1 MRRLLAR
8 GLVPVAGLAFGCGGE
23 EATGPTF
30 KPEEARQP
38 LAEVVISSIA
48 VDQTGDVGRYTSLA
62 IGPDGRR
69 HITYRDATNEDLK
82 YAVCAAS
89 NCAFAGS
96 WTRGAVDKLG
106 DVGFYSSL
114 KIGPDGRRY
123 VTYGDLDNNSLKFA
137 TCPAS
142 SSCLAVADWTKTT
155 IDPDAT
161 GELGA
166 LALNEDGGKEVA
178 YRGIGDAPGNEL
190 RYAICDGGCG
200 QAANWFKVIL
210 DQVGLGSGGSVMSLA
225 ISGGMR
231 HITYYD
237 ADDEELRYA
246 TCASNCTNAAMWQK
260 SSIDTDIHAV
270 HSSFVQSG
278 PFGLRHVAY
287 HDLIHGDL
295 KYARCGLNCN
305 AARNWKK
312 VTVASTGST
321 GVNPS
326 MVVEPNGRVHVSYY
340 NSTGT
345 SLSYATC
352 LSDCITASGWS
363 KSVLDGFLS
372 VEGEYPS
379 LVVQNG
385 VAEISYYDRTNRNL
399 NFLKRTP

>member
-1 MRRLLAR
+1 M
-8 GLVPVAGLAFGCGGE
+8 
-23 EATGPTF
+23 
-30 KPEEARQP
+30 
-38 LAEVVISSIA
+38 AEVVIASTA
-48 VDQTGDVGRYTSLA
+48 VDQAGDVGRYTSLA

-69 HITYRDATNEDLK
+69 HITYFDATNEDLK
-82 YAVCAAS
+82 YAVCAS
-89 NCAFAGS
+89 NCTFAGA
-96 WTRGAVDKLG
+96 WTKGAVDKIG
-106 DVGFYSSL
+106 DVGIYSSL

-123 VTYGDLDNNSLKFA
+123 VTYGDLTNTSLKFA
-137 TCPAS
+137 TCPPS
-142 SSCLAVADWTKTT
+142 SSCTAAADWVKTT
-155 IDPDAT
+155 IDPDGT
-161 GELGA
+161 GGRGA

-178 YRGIGDAPGNEL
+178 YRARRQRARGMEL
-190 RYAICDGGCG
+190 RYAVCNGGCG

-210 DQVGLGSGGSVMSLA
+210 DQTGLGSGSSVMSFA

-287 HDLIHGDL
+287 YDLFQGDL

-312 VTVASTGST
+312 VTVASTGDVGSY
-321 GVNPS
+321 PS
-326 MVVEPNGRVHVSYY
+326 MAVEPNGRVHVSYY
-340 NSTGT
+340 GVT
-345 SLSYATC
+345 SYRRCPTPPALP
-352 LSDCITASGWS
+352 TASRLRAGPE
-363 KSVLDGFLS
+363 SVLDGFQS
-372 VEGEYPS
+372 VAGKYPS
-379 LVVQNG
+379 LVVRNG

-399 NFLKRTP
+399 NYLRRTP